1 MRNLVRVLLF
11 GFVFAVPWQYSLEL
25 GPPLGNIARLLGV
38 VLIVTAI
45 PAILLAG
52 RIRNP
57 GPIHWLVLALFVWLC
72 CTSFWTIDESNT
84 VVRLRTY
91 FQAMVPFW
99 LVWEFAD
106 TSQDFCN
113 LLRAWLA
120 GSWVLAILTIAS
132 FASINAVAQLRYV
145 AEGQDPNDVAR
156 FLDLGFPLGAFL
168 LQDKS
173 SRIWKW
179 MGIGYFPVGLASVLL
194 TASRGGFLAALVA
207 LAGCGLMLARRSRRT
222 VVAAT
227 VVLPVAVAM
236 FWWFIPSG
244 IFARI
249 ATIPE
254 QIQHGDLNQR
264 LNIWAAGWQAFLHA
278 PVFGAGA
285 GNFVQAARLAPI
297 DTAHNTALSIAVE
310 GGVVSLVLASAILAL
325 CTRAVLIT
333 RGATRLAMGTAF
345 LVWMVTA
352 MASTVETSRTTWLLL
367 GCLAVAERIAH
378 RDPRPIDAAAEPC
391 AENAGE
397 PA

>member
-1 MRNLVRVLLF
+1 MRSLVRVLLL

-25 GPPLGNIARLLGV
+25 GPPFGNIARFLGV
-38 VLIVTAI
+38 VLIAAAI
-45 PAILLAG
+45 PAILQAG
-52 RIRNP
+52 RLRKP
-57 GPIHWLVLALFVWLC
+57 GPVHWLVLALFVWFC
-72 CTSFWTIDESNT
+72 CMSFWTIDESST
-84 VVRLRTY
+84 VVRLRTC
-91 FQAMVPFW
+91 FQVMVPFW

-106 TSQDFCN
+106 TPQDFRN

-120 GSWVLAILTIAS
+120 GSWVLAILTIGS
-132 FASINAVAQLRYV
+132 FFSLDAVAQLRYV

-173 SRIWKW
+173 SRIWRW
-179 MGIGYFPVGLASVLL
+179 MGVGYFPVGLASVLL

-207 LAGCGLMLARRSRRT
+207 LAGCGVMLARGRRRT
-222 VVAAT
+222 VMAVIIL
-227 VVLPVAVAM
+227 LPVVVAM
-236 FWWFIPSG
+236 LWWFIPPG

-285 GNFVQAARLAPI
+285 GTFVQAARLAPI
-297 DTAHNTALSIAVE
+297 DTAHNTALSLAVE

-325 CTRAVLIT
+325 CVRAVLIT

-345 LVWMVTA
+345 LVWLVTA
-352 MASTVETSRTTWLLL
+352 TAATVETSRTTWLLL
-367 GCLAVAERIAH
+367 GCLAVAERIEEWETG
-378 RDPRPIDAAAEPC
+378 PIEPAAESC
-391 AENAGE
+391 AENAE